1 MIVILIIAAAA
12 AIYFLSSSGSTTTTS
27 TSSTGSTSTT
37 STTTPSGSTS
47 TTSSASTPGPK
58 NSSQL
63 VELNNEP
70 TSSIDPAAGFFAGE
84 DEIMTNVYQTLL
96 MFNYTSATIF
106 APILADNWTWNAGY
120 TMYTFNLRSNAWFM
134 DGHPFN
140 SSVVWFN
147 IYRTILMQ
155 QIGAFYF
162 TSTLYNGTTAFSTG
176 YALPDGVTDA
186 LRAGGFSISSTNAT
200 LAAQQSASD
209 LAQVLSNFKA
219 SNSTIQTI
227 MAYPNQA
234 IVVKA
239 NYQVVFNLLNP
250 YRFFQQVMAV
260 PGAGMVDPSFVDEN
274 GGVQPNAQ
282 NTYVNTHTMSTAPYY
297 VKNYV
302 ASEYITMQANPNY
315 WAAKLPASQTN
326 IMLTPPHIS
335 TIIVQYVTQS
345 SSIVQGIESNQAQVT
360 EGPPIPALAPSFL
373 QSLSQYPGIKVES
386 LPNAPTFNF
395 LMITLDTQKYPYNM
409 TDFRVALAEAINYS
423 EIFSSVSL
431 QYGKQYVGPISPGLS
446 YYNPN
451 NLSPYAYDPDSSI
464 KLLKAL
470 GFTLNLP
477 NGTTVNPGG
486 KQFSPTLSYITSDTA
501 EVKIAQL
508 VQSFLANIGLT
519 ATLSGLTTQGETTEL
534 SQSATASTYPEMLIW
549 YWYPSWL
556 DPVYQDL
563 VVQVN
568 STYCGISG
576 NLACFSN
583 STVDALTANL
593 PFETDEAKYNSTVSS
608 VYQMVYQQVPDI
620 WLYAVIPN
628 WAQRDYVAGIFYNPG
643 ILGTYYPLVYY
654 TSS

>member
-1 MIVILIIAAAA
+1 MV
-12 AIYFLSSSGSTTTTS
+12 
-27 TSSTGSTSTT
+27 TG
-37 STTTPSGSTS
+37 
-47 TTSSASTPGPK
+47 
-58 NSSQL
+58 
-63 VELNNEP
+63 
-70 TSSIDPAAGFFAGE
+70 
-84 DEIMTNVYQTLL
+84 
-96 MFNYTSATIF
+96 
-106 APILADNWTWNAGY
+106 
-120 TMYTFNLRSNAWFM
+120 
-134 DGHPFN
+134 
-140 SSVVWFN
+140 
-147 IYRTILMQ
+147 
-155 QIGAFYF
+155 
-162 TSTLYNGTTAFSTG
+162 
-176 YALPDGVTDA
+176 
-186 LRAGGFSISSTNAT
+186 
-200 LAAQQSASD
+200 
-209 LAQVLSNFKA
+209 
-219 SNSTIQTI
+219 
-227 MAYPNQA
+227 
-234 IVVKA
+234 

-260 PGAGMVDPSFVDEN
+260 PGAVMVDPTFVDEN

-302 ASEYITMQANPNY
+302 ASEFITMQENPNY
-315 WAAKLPASQTN
+315 WAAKLPASQSN
-326 IMLTPPHIS
+326 IMLTPPHIP

-409 TDFRVALAEAINYS
+409 TDFRVALADAINYP
-423 EIFSSVSL
+423 EIFSSVAL
-431 QYGKQYVGPISPGLS
+431 QYGKAYVGPISPGLA
-446 YYNPN
+446 YYNPD
-451 NLSPYAYDPDSSI
+451 NLSPYSYNPNTSI

-470 GFTLNLP
+470 GFTLSLP
-477 NGTTVNPGG
+477 NGTTINPGG
-486 KQFSPTLSYITSDTA
+486 TKFSPTLSYITSDTA
-501 EVKIAQL
+501 EIKVAQL
-508 VQSFLANIGLT
+508 VQSYLANIGLT
-519 ATLSGLTTQGETTEL
+519 VTLNGLTTQGETTDL

-568 STYCGISG
+568 SVYCGISG
-576 NLACFSN
+576 NLACFTN

-593 PFETDEAKYNSTVSS
+593 PFETNEAQYNSTVSR

-620 WLYAVIPN
+620 WLYAVVPN